1 MSVKKKLQH
10 MTNLGVVGTTA
21 MQSKSISKRKE
32 KKCERS
38 SEKRQNKT
46 AGNQNK
52 PKRCALPRHQSEENK
67 KKMDFFYKCVFF
79 LVYTTRI

>member
-10 MTNLGVVGTTA
+10 VTNLGVVGTTA

-32 KKCERS
+32 KKSERS
-38 SEKRQNKT
+38 SEKRQNKS

-67 KKMDFFYKCVFF
+67 KKWIFFINASFF
-79 LVYTTRI
+79 